1 MNGLSQPSPIS
12 SFYACSPPS
21 NLQTPYYIR
30 SSVTHI
36 EIGWSA
42 PLNLGGCP
50 VLGYQIY
57 INNGLDDKVDIQV
70 PSFNS
75 LNPNLN
81 NYEIDMSL
89 SGVVGRTYKIKVKSF
104 NDEGS
109 VESNS
114 LSVVLASLPSK
125 PTSIPVSDPKITN

>member
-1 MNGLSQPSPIS
+1 M
-12 SFYACSPPS
+12 
-21 NLQTPYYIR
+21 
-30 SSVTHI
+30 THI